1 MQFDANKHKQI
12 FQRQQNCSS
21 PKEECNLWSLK
32 IYKRLSHQIEREI
45 KLLLVNNVHEN
56 IAENQDRKNFLKHVC
71 RICNLQLCYN
81 FALMLH
87 ENALIFSQSEVCNFF
102 MSIIS

>member
-1 MQFDANKHKQI
+1 MYMK
-12 FQRQQNCSS
+12 
-21 PKEECNLWSLK
+21 
-32 IYKRLSHQIEREI
+32 
-45 KLLLVNNVHEN
+45 N
-56 IAENQDRKNFLKHVC
+56 IAENQDRQNFLKHVY

-87 ENALIFSQSEVCNFF
+87 ENALIFSQSEVCNLF